1 MNFKNMAKMGW
12 YAVCAN
18 IWHKRTPLN
27 VMLAVTDRC
36 HSNCVYCNIPNR
48 AKDELTTLQIFNLID
63 QISKMGCQRIGL
75 WGGEPLVRDDIGQII
90 NYARSKGLFVTLD
103 SNGYLVP
110 KKIDRLAGLNHLV
123 LAFDGDEKAHD
134 LNRGRGSFEKLM
146 AAIEAVSGKVPFW
159 TITVLT
165 KNNLDSIDFILAQAR
180 KYKFLTTFQ
189 LLHHN
194 DKLAANQKNLI
205 PSAQDYR
212 KVIKKLIFE
221 KKNGAPIVS
230 SVRYLNH
237 ILNWE
242 DYHTAVSS
250 QKKSGFK
257 CWAGELYCNVDT
269 DGGVYP
275 CSLLVDKIPALNF
288 IDVTFKEAF
297 TSLNR
302 GNCQDCIASCF
313 SEYNYLYSL
322 DPATIMDWVNSM
334 RKTRKYLGLKKW
346 R

>member
-1 MNFKNMAKMGW
+1 MGW

-18 IWHKRTPLN
+18 LWRKRRPLN
-27 VMLAVTDRC
+27 VMLSVTNRC
-36 HSNCVYCNIPNR
+36 PSNCSYCNIPTR
-48 AKDELTTLQIFNLID
+48 AKNELTTLQIFNLID

-90 NYARSKGLFVTLD
+90 NYAVNRGLFVTLD

-110 KKIDRLAGLNHLV
+110 EKLNNLNNLNHLV
-123 LAFDGDEKAHD
+123 LAFDGEEEIHD
-134 LNRGRGSFEKLM
+134 LNREKGSFRKVV
-146 AAIEAVSGKVPFW
+146 AAIESVSGKIPFW

-165 KNNLDSIDFILAQAR
+165 KHNLNSIDFILKQAR
-180 KYKFLTTFQ
+180 KYGFLTTFQ

-194 DKLAANQKNLI
+194 DKLACNQNDLI

-212 KVIKKLIFE
+212 KVIKKLILE
-221 KKNGAPIVS
+221 KKKGAPIVS

-237 ILNWE
+237 ILSWE
-242 DYHTAVSS
+242 DYRSAVSAH
-250 QKKSGFK
+250 KKSGFK

-269 DGGVYP
+269 DGKVYP
-275 CSLLVDKIPALNF
+275 CSLLVDKINAENF
-288 IDVTFKEAF
+288 LDAGFEAAF
-297 TSLNR
+297 DKLNR
-302 GNCQDCIASCF
+302 GVCKECIASCF
-313 SEYNYLYSL
+313 TEYNYLYSL